1 MTFDEAHHPFR
12 DFAAPRVDGG
22 LLVDPP
28 TSELPNRLAANRI
41 VASEWE
47 IDFLGTSI
55 RQLRIAARQE
65 LIQAAFRYTSNYRN
79 TNCAVDAFH
88 AESTSIVMAG
98 HQPELFHPGVW
109 FKNFV
114 LSDLGQRTNAMPV
127 NLIVD
132 NDLCGA
138 TAIRV
143 PSLVDGR
150 LTRLAVP
157 FDQPVAQSVP
167 FEQRWIVDREVF
179 RSFDRRVCETL
190 LGVVDQPAIKRLW
203 PYAQAAAD
211 RCASIGCSLSQARH
225 AFEAEL
231 GLQTLEL
238 PMSVVCRSSSFSN
251 FVLHLCLDPHRWHES
266 YNQSLYTY
274 RAAHGIRSHAH
285 PVPALSREGDWY
297 EMPMWIYGDDDP
309 RRRAAW
315 VRLTGSSIEIS
326 DRAER
331 LVKVDLSRGG
341 EIASHQLAGAAS
353 PTFKLRPRALLTTMY
368 ARLILS
374 DLFLH
379 GIGGAKYD
387 QLGDRIIHR
396 FFKVTP
402 PDYGVLSA
410 TVLLP
415 ASDDRDPRRSTTS
428 IDRSIRALRFA
439 PESFADRASI
449 PQSLVQQKQTLLNNI
464 PERGHRASWH
474 RQITELNQQMRSF
487 LNDVAAD
494 LEGQRAVAQIAEKEA
509 QVLSS
514 REHPFP
520 VFPVEKMLNTF
531 RRCLS
536 YVP

>member
-1 MTFDEAHHPFR
+1 MTFDEAPHPFR

-22 LLVDPP
+22 LLIDPP
-28 TSELPNRLAANRI
+28 ISEMPDKLASNRLS
-41 VASEWE
+41 ASHWGIE
-47 IDFLGTSI
+47 FLGIAI
-55 RQLRIAARQE
+55 RQLRIAARNE
-65 LIQAAFRYTSNYRN
+65 LIQAAFRYTNNYRN
-79 TNCAVDAFH
+79 TTCAVESFQ
-88 AESTSIVMAG
+88 AETTPIVMAG

-114 LSDLGQRTNAMPV
+114 LSDLGQQTNSLPI

-150 LTRLAVP
+150 LTRLSVP
-157 FDQPVAQSVP
+157 FDQPVSQSVP

-179 RSFDRRVCETL
+179 RSFDKRVCKTL
-190 LGVVDQPAIKRLW
+190 TGVVEQPAIKQLW
-203 PYAQAAAD
+203 PYAQEAAD

-238 PMSVVCRSSSFSN
+238 PMSVVCRSLSFSN
-251 FVLHLCLDPHRWHES
+251 FVLQLCLDPSRWHES
-266 YNQSLYTY
+266 YNESLYTY

-285 PVPALSREGDWY
+285 PVPALSCEGEWY

-315 VRLTGSSIEIS
+315 VRLAGSSIEIS

-331 LVKVDLSRGG
+331 SVKVDISRGG
-341 EIASHQLAGAAS
+341 EYASQQLASAAS
-353 PTFKLRPRALLTTMY
+353 PSFKLRPRALLTTMY

-387 QLGDRIIHR
+387 QLGDRIIQR
-396 FFKVTP
+396 FFNIAP

-415 ASDDRDPRRSTTS
+415 AALDREPRRSTVS
-428 IDRSIRALRFA
+428 IDRSIRALQFA
-439 PESFADRASI
+439 PESFASVASL
-449 PQSLVQQKQTLLNNI
+449 PQSLIQQKETLLNNI
-464 PERGHRASWH
+464 PERGHRSDWH
-474 RQITELNQQMRSF
+474 QQITAVNQQMRGF
-487 LNDVAAD
+487 LDDVAVD
-494 LEGQRAVAQIAEKEA
+494 LEAQRVLAQVAEKEA
-509 QVLSS
+509 QVLAS

-520 VFPVEKMLNTF
+520 VFPIEKMLSTF
-531 RRCLS
+531 RRFLNS
-536 YVP
+536 AP